1 MTFFL
6 GWHFF
11 WGGTCFSTGA
21 NSFSQVC
28 YVHIGLV
35 IVPCQR
41 RQVPSTESAASFWI
55 SSCFMPVVASLKSS
69 CGGWTSA
76 TVGFFGW
83 LSSYIRDKSTQR
95 VDSVY
100 KNSLKIHQPLVF
112 QWKLRIVSWK
122 IPEKLV
128 YSFFW
133 GQLAL
138 MSNHPVGK
146 PGNQCFIGAASPL
159 FVATAKGPSKCR
171 SSTFRKDGPQPLND
185 SHHHSG
191 SAFS

>member
-1 MTFFL
+1 MKSGMVGRWLSFWD
-6 GWHFF
+6 GIFF

-21 NSFSQVC
+21 NIFSQVC

-83 LSSYIRDKSTQR
+83 LSSYTRDKSTQR

-128 YSFFW
+128 FFFFLRSAGAYVAVIFAREKLW
-133 GQLAL
+133 
-138 MSNHPVGK
+138 K
-146 PGNQCFIGAASPL
+146 PS
-159 FVATAKGPSKCR
+159 
-171 SSTFRKDGPQPLND
+171 
-185 SHHHSG
+185 
-191 SAFS
+191 

>member
-1 MTFFL
+1 MKSGMVGRWLSFWD
-6 GWHFF
+6 GIFF

-35 IVPCQR
+35 IVPCQM

-100 KNSLKIHQPLVF
+100 KNSLTIHQPLVF
-112 QWKLRIVSWK
+112 RIVSWK

-138 MSNHPVGK
+138 MS
-146 PGNQCFIGAASPL
+146 L
-159 FVATAKGPSKCR
+159 
-171 SSTFRKDGPQPLND
+171 
-185 SHHHSG
+185 
-191 SAFS
+191 